1 MSEEGWCGPAAVVLG
16 DREVEVDL
24 DLRGH
29 FEPLDG
35 RFHWYGRVDA
45 AGSERLAAD
54 APSGTT
60 VTVRTTYGEAS
71 GSLSD
76 RDPWGR
82 FRLAGWGRPPFG
94 VGTAGPGDQPI

>member
-1 MSEEGWCGPAAVVLG
+1 MSEEGWTGTAAVLLG
-16 DREVEVDL
+16 DREVEVSV

-54 APSGTT
+54 ARSGTT
-60 VTVRTTYGEAS
+60 VTVRTAYGEVT

-82 FRLAGWGRPPFG
+82 FRLAGHGAPPFP
-94 VGTAGPGDQPI
+94 VND

>member
-1 MSEEGWCGPAAVVLG
+1 MSEEAAAGGWAGTAAVVL
-16 DREVEVDL
+16 DNREVEVSV

-35 RFHWYGRVDA
+35 RFHWYGRVDPTGSELLA
-45 AGSERLAAD
+45 AGVR
-54 APSGTT
+54 PGTT
-60 VTVRTTYGEAS
+60 VTVRTPYGEAT

-82 FRLAGWGRPPFG
+82 FRLAGRGAPPFP
-94 VGTAGPGDQPI
+94 A